1 MGWTVKQ
8 DCAVCDGCGATRGV
22 VSDREMSIQ
31 LLRAGGW
38 RHMAGKTLEGKEF
51 ETILCPRCIKEE
63 KRRSR
68 GTKEIEQD
76 TLPLDFEEGRI
87 VVGSQGVSSR

>member
-8 DCAVCDGCGATRGV
+8 DCAVCDNCGATRGV
-22 VSDREMSIQ
+22 TADREESVQ

-38 RHMAGKTLEGKEF
+38 RHMAGQTLEGKQF
-51 ETILCPRCIKEE
+51 ETILCTKCVKEE
-63 KRRSR
+63 KKRSR
-68 GTKEIEQD
+68 APKEIEQD

-87 VVGSQGVSSR
+87 VVGRQGVSSR

>member
-8 DCAVCDGCGATRGV
+8 DCAVCDVCGATRGV
-22 VSDREMSIQ
+22 THDREQSVQ

-38 RHMAGKTLEGKEF
+38 RHMAGETLEGKEF
-51 ETILCPRCIKEE
+51 ETILCPKCVKDE
-63 KRRSR
+63 KKKSR
-68 GTKEIEQD
+68 GTKEIVQD

-87 VVGSQGVSSR
+87 VVGRQGISSR